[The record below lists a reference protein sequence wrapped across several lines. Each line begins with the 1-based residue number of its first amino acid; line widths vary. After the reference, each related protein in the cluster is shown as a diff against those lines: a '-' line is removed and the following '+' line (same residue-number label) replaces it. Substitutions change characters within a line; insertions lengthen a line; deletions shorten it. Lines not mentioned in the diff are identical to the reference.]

1 MKKLFVILAILFA
14 ASLAV
19 PSAEAGPLRNGAR
32 AAGRGVVRVV
42 KRLAHPFRRG
52 C

>member
-1 MKKLFVILAILFA
+1 MKRFLIIAAVL
-14 ASLAV
+14 ASLCV
-19 PSAEAGPLRNGAR
+19 MPSAAEAGLIRNGAR
-32 AAGRGVVRVV
+32 AVGRGVVRVA